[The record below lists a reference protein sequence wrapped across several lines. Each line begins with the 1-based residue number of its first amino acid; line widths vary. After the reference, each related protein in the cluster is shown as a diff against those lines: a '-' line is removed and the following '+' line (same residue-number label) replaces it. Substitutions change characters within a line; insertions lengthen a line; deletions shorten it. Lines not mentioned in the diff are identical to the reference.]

1 MNATSQHHRLAA
13 SPGNALRTPQAIQ
26 RAINGLPA
34 HAAVLDGTGSIVAVN
49 EAWRRFGRENGLSS
63 ETGGVGTSYLRV
75 CESSQA
81 RCTEGP
87 VVARAIRRVLN
98 GSDSAFRRGYACH
111 GPDRIA
117 WFQVEIA
124 SLSHR
129 GSRGVLVTHA
139 RVDEAVIR
147 REIADAE
154 RRHIARELHDTTAQN
169 LTSALF
175 DLENVAKAQLAT
187 TGSVTPDL
195 SEAIELCQ
203 RSLGEVRC
211 LAYEVAPPG
220 FRPDRLVESLNKLA
234 TNFARR
240 TGFAVTLL
248 SAPLSIG
255 NDDLT
260 RECSEALY
268 RAAAESLQNARRHSG
283 GHRVSIRINRSQ
295 GGLRLEVSDDGR
307 GIAPDAQPGKGLCDI
322 RDRIEACGGRMELSA
337 ATGGTV
343 LVASVP
349 VCGGW
354 DALDCD
360 PR

>member
-1 MNATSQHHRLAA
+1 MH
-13 SPGNALRTPQAIQ
+13 ALRTPLAVQ

-49 EAWRRFGRENGLSS
+49 EAWLRFGRENGLGS
-63 ETGGVGTSYLRV
+63 ETGGVGASYLRV

-81 RCTEGP
+81 RGTEGP
-87 VVARAIRRVLN
+87 VVARAIRRVLD
-98 GSDSAFRRGYACH
+98 GSDEVFRRGYSSH
-111 GPDRIA
+111 GPDRVA
-117 WFQVEIA
+117 WFQVEVA

-129 GSRGVLVTHA
+129 GFGGVLVTHA
-139 RVDEAVIR
+139 RVEEAAIR
-147 REIADAE
+147 REIADSE

-169 LTSALF
+169 LISALL
-175 DLENVAKAQLAT
+175 DLENVARGQLAT

-220 FRPDRLVESLNKLA
+220 YRPERLVESLNRLA
-234 TNFARR
+234 TSFARR
-240 TGFAVTLL
+240 TGFAVTVS
-248 SAPLSIG
+248 SAPLTIG
-255 NDDLT
+255 DDDLT
-260 RECSEALY
+260 IESSEALY
-268 RAAAESLQNARRHSG
+268 RAAEESLQNARRHSG
-283 GHRVSIRINRSQ
+283 GHRVSMRIDRSE

-322 RDRIEACGGRMELSA
+322 RDRIEACGGRVELSA
-337 ATGGTV
+337 ARGGTV

-349 VCGGW
+349 LAGG
-354 DALDCD
+354 
-360 PR
+360 